1 MYTGL
6 QKQFEEIKSSEMPTS
21 KFQWNVNQNSN
32 SFTQENAF
40 ERAVCEMAAI
50 LSQCVNM
57 G

>member
-6 QKQFEEIKSSEMPTS
+6 QKQFEEIRSSEMPTS

-40 ERAVCEMAAI
+40 ERVVCEMAAI
-50 LSQCVNM
+50 LSQCVYM